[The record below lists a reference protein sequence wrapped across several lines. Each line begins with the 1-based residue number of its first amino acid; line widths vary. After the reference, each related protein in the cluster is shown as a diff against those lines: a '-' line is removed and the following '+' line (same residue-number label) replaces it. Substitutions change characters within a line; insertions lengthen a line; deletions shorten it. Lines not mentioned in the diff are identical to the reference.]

1 MSQSAIAVILLVAVA
16 ISGRLLQVPPR
27 VSAAELKR
35 HVGRTVTICGR
46 IVTHDCADDK
56 DRSTTLDLDKP
67 YWDKSAAVLI
77 LETARRS
84 FPRRLEDRYALANI
98 CATGYVE
105 RRNGRYMV
113 RVDAPDQIVV
123 EKAPPTSPF
132 PANAERPCDADVE
145 MPQVIREVKPNY
157 TREAMAALQQ
167 GLVFLEALVTPD
179 GSVAGTRI
187 LHGLQPDFGLN
198 EEAIWAVPGWRLKPG
213 TSSGRPVPVVVTIE
227 LSFRLK

>member
-1 MSQSAIAVILLVAVA
+1 VL
-16 ISGRLLQVPPR
+16 PR
-27 VSAAELKR
+27 VSAADLR
-35 HVGRTVTICGR
+35 YHVGRTVTICGK
-46 IVTHDCADDK
+46 IVSHDCAHDK

-77 LETARRS
+77 SEAARRS
-84 FPRRLEDRYALANI
+84 FPRRLEDRYALTSI

-123 EKAPPTSPF
+123 ENAYAAVSGQCGKAS
-132 PANAERPCDADVE
+132 DSDIE
-145 MPQVIREVKPNY
+145 MRQVIREVKPNY

-167 GLVFLEALVTPD
+167 GLVFLEALVGSN

-187 LHGLQPDFGLN
+187 LHGLNPAG
-198 EEAIWAVPGWRLKPG
+198 
-213 TSSGRPVPVVVTIE
+213 
-227 LSFRLK
+227 